1 MSQRHPVLTHTFR
14 AMASPITIT
23 IVDPGPGAQA
33 ALRRA
38 IDVIEDVAAAC
49 TRFDPHSPLMRANAQ
64 PHEWHRVPSVCVDA
78 VSAAHRAYV
87 ETGGRFDPRMIATL
101 ERLGYG
107 ESRDFGSAPV
117 IRDGVVGAAADRP
130 ARSAWT
136 PQFDGNRLLLGDT
149 GVDLGG
155 IGKGLAVRWAA
166 EQLVGHGAGYLVDAG
181 GDIAMDGMSPTGEPW
196 RIGIENPWNANGE
209 PVAVVELATGA
220 VATSS
225 IRIRSWLQNGKPQHH
240 LIDPA
245 TGEPGGEGLLS
256 VSIIGA
262 DPATAEVWS
271 KVLFL
276 HGAAGIAA
284 AAAERG
290 LAAIWVQI
298 DGSVGMS
305 EAAQPHVIWS
315 VTNAPQ
321 H

>member
-1 MSQRHPVLTHTFR
+1 MSQLHPALTHTFR

-23 IVDPGPGAQA
+23 VVDPGPGAQE
-33 ALRRA
+33 ALRHA
-38 IDVIEDVAAAC
+38 VDVIEEVAAAC

-64 PHEWHRVPSVCVDA
+64 PSEWHKVPTVCADA

-87 ETGGRFDPRMIATL
+87 ETGGRFDPRLIDTL
-101 ERLGYG
+101 ERIGYG
-107 ESRDFGSAPV
+107 NTRDFGSAP
-117 IRDGVVGAAADRP
+117 IVGDSIAAAAAPERHT
-130 ARSAWT
+130 WT
-136 PQFDGNRLLLGDT
+136 PEFDGNRLRLGDA

-181 GDIAMDGMSPTGEPW
+181 GDIAMDGESPTGEPW

-209 PVAVVELATGA
+209 PVAVVALATGA

-225 IRIRSWLQNGKPQHH
+225 IRIRSWVHNGKAQHH
-240 LIDPA
+240 LIDPT

-256 VSIIGA
+256 VSVIGP

-276 HGAAGIAA
+276 HGSAGIAA

-290 LAAIWVQI
+290 LAAIWVQT
-298 DGSVGMS
+298 DGDVGMS
-305 EAAQPHVIWS
+305 DAAQPHVIWR
-315 VTNAPQ
+315 VAHAPQ